1 MSVNIKRGAA
11 ASERVVAMSM
21 SIILISIRASVNNMD
36 YAALFLNYTGRPAN
50 TILIQLFFLV
60 VVVVFFYA
68 YILLR

>member
-11 ASERVVAMSM
+11 ASKRVATSM
-21 SIILISIRASVNNMD
+21 SIILITIRASVNNMD
-36 YAALFLNYTGRPAN
+36 YYALFLNYTGRPAN
-50 TILIQLFFLV
+50 AIIIQLFFL